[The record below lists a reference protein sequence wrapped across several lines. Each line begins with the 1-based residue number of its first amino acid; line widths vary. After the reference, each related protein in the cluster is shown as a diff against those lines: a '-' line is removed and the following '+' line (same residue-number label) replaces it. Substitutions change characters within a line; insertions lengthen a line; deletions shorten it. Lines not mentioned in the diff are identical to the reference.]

1 MKIAVDTRHLRDDHP
16 LSEESI
22 FLYEV
27 IKRII
32 KKNPGHE
39 FIFFFDRPYDE
50 KFLPDK
56 SIIPVVA
63 RPGTSNLLLVKFWY
77 DIKIPA
83 LLRKYKADVFI
94 AANGI
99 CSLTAK
105 TPQCLVVNDLSYLY
119 YPSFIK
125 KAELVFVKRYTRKFL
140 QKANSIVTFSEYL
153 EKSIASLNVV
163 QKEKVNIVRGSVSNV
178 FYPLNESE
186 KEEIKKTY
194 TEGKNFFL
202 YAGAIHPQKN
212 VINLLKAFSVF
223 KKRQKSDWKLV
234 IAGNIVRGYKTF
246 SKSLETYKHRT
257 DVVRMNVNDEEIAKL
272 TASAYAFIYPPFG
285 DGTGVG
291 VLKAMNSHIPVI
303 TSENS
308 AMQEI
313 AGDAALYI
321 NPADYKNIAD
331 KMMLIYKDESL
342 RNTLIEKGK
351 LVAANNNWEKAA
363 DLFWQAI
370 LKASK

>member
-1 MKIAVDTRHLRDDHP
+1 MKIAVDTRHLRDGHP
-16 LSEESI
+16 LSEEGI

-27 IKRII
+27 IKRVI

-39 FIFFFDRPYDE
+39 FIFIFDRPCEE
-50 KFLPDK
+50 KFLRDK

-63 RPGTSNLLLVKFWY
+63 RPEISNLLLVKFWY

-83 LLRKYKADVFI
+83 LLKKYKADVFI

-105 TPQCLVVNDLSYLY
+105 IPQCLVVNDLSYLY
-119 YPSFIK
+119 YPSFMK
-125 KAELVFVKRYTRKFL
+125 NAELAFLKRYTGRFL
-140 QKANSIVTFSEYL
+140 RKANSIVTFSEYL
-153 EKSIASLNVV
+153 EKSISSLNVV
-163 QKEKVNIVRGSVSNV
+163 QKEKVNIVRGTVSNV
-178 FYPLNESE
+178 FYPLNERE
-186 KEEIKKTY
+186 KEEIKQNY

-212 VINLLKAFSVF
+212 LINLLKAFSVF

-234 IAGNIVRGYKTF
+234 LAGNTVRGYKTF
-246 SKSLETYKHRT
+246 SQSLESYKHRA
-257 DVVRMNVNDEEIAKL
+257 DVVMVDAKDEEIAQL
-272 TASAYAFIYPPFG
+272 TGSAYAFIYPPFG
-285 DGTGVG
+285 EGMGVQ

-351 LVAANNNWEKAA
+351 LVAANYTWEKAA
-363 DLFWQAI
+363 DLFWQGI
-370 LKASK
+370 LKAIK